1 MRRVVRA
8 VTRVMQ
14 VMSAPTLSVTPDT
27 TVLEA
32 ARYLL
37 QRDVVVLPVVAAD
50 GALVGVVSRSDLLRH
65 RLFATAGGPLVATA
79 REAGE
84 PPPTVADIMTRRI
97 VALPPEADL
106 VQASDVMRRHRIR
119 GLPVVDDGRLVG
131 VVSVAGLLQAH
142 ATGEGPAPDDA
153 RVAPEEST
161 GRPTDHRGLAVLG
174 LHDCLARLRSTP
186 VGRFAFVVQ
195 GAPVVLPVNHGL
207 DGTTVVF
214 RTTWGSKLQIAQAA
228 ERVAFEAD
236 GFDAATRTGW
246 SVLVQGTAEAVYEE
260 ADIERYTRLGVRTW
274 AGDDQDTVWVRVR
287 PDEISG
293 RELSR

>member
-1 MRRVVRA
+1 VIRVV
-8 VTRVMQ
+8 Q

-37 QRDVVVLPVVAAD
+37 QRDVVVLPVVAD
-50 GALVGVVSRSDLLRH
+50 GRLIGVVSRSDLLRH
-65 RLFATAGGPLVATA
+65 RLFAAAGGPLVTAA

-84 PPPTVADIMTRRI
+84 PSPTVAEIMTRR
-97 VALPPEADL
+97 VVTLPPDADL

-119 GLPVVDDGRLVG
+119 GLPVVDEGRLVG
-131 VVSVAGLLQAH
+131 VISVAGLLQAH
-142 ATGEGPAPDDA
+142 ATGEGPAPDDV
-153 RVAPEEST
+153 RVPPGEST
-161 GRPTDHRGLAVLG
+161 GRPTDHRGLVVLT
-174 LHDCLARLRSTP
+174 LQECLARLRSTP

-214 RTTWGSKLQIAQAA
+214 RTTWGSKLQIAQAS
-228 ERVAFEAD
+228 ERVAFEVD

-260 ADIERYTRLGVRTW
+260 ADIERYTRLGVRAW
-274 AGDDQDTVWVRVR
+274 AGDDRDTVWVRLR

-293 RELSR
+293 RELPR

>member
-1 MRRVVRA
+1 MIRVA
-8 VTRVMQ
+8 Q

-27 TVLEA
+27 TVLAA

-37 QRDVVVLPVVAAD
+37 QRDVVVLPVVAGD
-50 GALVGVVSRSDLLRH
+50 ELIGVVSRSDLLRH
-65 RLFATAGGPLVATA
+65 RLFAGSGGGPLAAAA

-84 PPPTVADIMTRRI
+84 PSPTVADVMTRR
-97 VALPPEADL
+97 VVTLPPDADL

-131 VVSVAGLLQAH
+131 VVSVTGLLQAEVS
-142 ATGEGPAPDDA
+142 GEHPAPHDDV
-153 RVAPEEST
+153 RVPPGEPT
-161 GRPTDHRGLAVLG
+161 DRPADHRGLVVLT
-174 LHDCLARLRSTP
+174 LPECLARLRSAP

-228 ERVAFEAD
+228 ERVSYEAD

-246 SVLVQGTAEAVYEE
+246 SVLVQGIAEAVYEE
-260 ADIERYTRLGVRTW
+260 ADVERYARLGIRSW
-274 AGDDQDTVWVRVR
+274 AGDDRDAVWVRVR

-293 RELSR
+293 RELPGTA